1 MKTIFTFLLSAFLL
15 TSAFGQNQVTD
26 QNTASNP
33 AAPSKEAYKIIFQMT
48 SSDTMVHK
56 ALMRQITNATTVA
69 PGTQIEVVC
78 HGPGLEMLQAEKSV
92 VAKKLKEHVAKGVS
106 FVACEFSMKERKV
119 SKEQLLPEAGTVE
132 AGIIEIVKKQSQG
145 WFYIKSGF

>member
-33 AAPSKEAYKIIFQMT
+33 AAPSN
-48 SSDTMVHK
+48 K
-56 ALMRQITNATTVA
+56 ALLRHITNATPVA

>member
-1 MKTIFTFLLSAFLL
+1 
-15 TSAFGQNQVTD
+15 
-26 QNTASNP
+26 
-33 AAPSKEAYKIIFQMT
+33 
-48 SSDTMVHK
+48 
-56 ALMRQITNATTVA
+56 VA